1 MNVTNRDQV
10 LSECTIIGHREPDE
24 WATVIDDKKPLP
36 RRKQELCK
44 QLKKVIA
51 DATPNVSLRETQ
63 ALDEFIAD
71 C

>member
-10 LSECTIIGHREPDE
+10 LSECTIIGHGEPEE
-24 WATVIDDKKPLP
+24 WATAIDDKKPQP

-44 QLKKVIA
+44 QLKEMIA
-51 DATPNVSLRETQ
+51 EARPNVSLREMQ
-63 ALDEFIAD
+63 ALDELIAD